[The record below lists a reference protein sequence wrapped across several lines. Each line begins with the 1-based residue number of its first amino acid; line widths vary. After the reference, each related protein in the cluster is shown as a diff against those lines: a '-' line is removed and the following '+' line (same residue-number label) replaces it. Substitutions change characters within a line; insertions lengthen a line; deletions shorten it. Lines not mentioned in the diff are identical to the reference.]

1 MLSFAM
7 MRPSLKDHLLDLVF
21 PSLCA
26 GCGAHCPAPL
36 CGSCALSL
44 SRRAVRGESDLSTPG
59 HTVAF
64 GGFRAAGDYRG
75 ALKDMVLRLKD
86 SERRLAAP
94 LAALML
100 AAAGNEPG
108 YLFPSAITYVP
119 STREKLARRGY
130 NQSRLLAVEFSRLTG
145 VPVIDALRVAA
156 KTADQDSVPGRSRWS
171 NVAGAFAA
179 SREAP
184 SGVVLLLDD
193 VMTTGATA
201 DACSRAL
208 IEAGASSVQVLVAAR
223 AVLRRGIGK
232 SDQTKITR

>member
-75 ALKDMVLRLKD
+75 ALKDMVLRL
-86 SERRLAAP
+86 RT
-94 LAALML
+94 
-100 AAAGNEPG
+100 
-108 YLFPSAITYVP
+108 PSAGSP
-119 STREKLARRGY
+119 LRWP
-130 NQSRLLAVEFSRLTG
+130 RLCSPRLET
-145 VPVIDALRVAA
+145 IRATCSLR
-156 KTADQDSVPGRSRWS
+156 P
-171 NVAGAFAA
+171 
-179 SREAP
+179 
-184 SGVVLLLDD
+184 
-193 VMTTGATA
+193 
-201 DACSRAL
+201 
-208 IEAGASSVQVLVAAR
+208 
-223 AVLRRGIGK
+223 
-232 SDQTKITR
+232 